1 MKNLILII
9 VALMLTSC
17 SELMIVGGLGGA
29 VVSQSP
35 AAKAYNGID
44 VITIGQTEKSIKQHA
59 YERIKNETKKLKSD
73 E

>member
-17 SELMIVGGLGGA
+17 SEIMIVGGVGGA

-44 VITIGQTEKSIKQHA
+44 VITIGQTEKSIKQHS

-73 E
+73 D

>member
-1 MKNLILII
+1 
-9 VALMLTSC
+9 MLTSC
-17 SELMIVGGLGGA
+17 SEIMIVGGVGGA

>member
-17 SELMIVGGLGGA
+17 SEIMIVGGVGGA

-59 YERIKNETKKLKSD
+59 YERIKNDTKKLKSD

>member
-17 SELMIVGGLGGA
+17 SELMIVGGVGGA

-59 YERIKNETKKLKSD
+59 YERIKNETQKFKSD

>member
-35 AAKAYNGID
+35 VAKAYNGID

-59 YERIKNETKKLKSD
+59 YERIKNETQKFKSD

>member
-17 SELMIVGGLGGA
+17 SEIMIVGGLGGA

>member
-1 MKNLILII
+1 
-9 VALMLTSC
+9 
-17 SELMIVGGLGGA
+17 MIVGGVGGA
-29 VVSQSP
+29 VVSQST

>member
-17 SELMIVGGLGGA
+17 REIMIVGGVGGA

>member
-9 VALMLTSC
+9 VALMLTTC
-17 SELMIVGGLGGA
+17 SEIMIVGGVGGA

>member
-17 SELMIVGGLGGA
+17 SELIIIGGVGGA

-59 YERIKNETKKLKSD
+59 YERIKNETQKFKSD